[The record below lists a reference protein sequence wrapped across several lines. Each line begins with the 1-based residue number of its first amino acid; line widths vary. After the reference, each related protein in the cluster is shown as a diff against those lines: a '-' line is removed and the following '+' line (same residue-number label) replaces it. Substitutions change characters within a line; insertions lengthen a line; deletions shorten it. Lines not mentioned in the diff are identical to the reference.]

1 MMIKKI
7 SRSLLA
13 LLIAGA
19 VSAAASAEQSGQ
31 PTSLDADTLTY
42 DTRTGVVT
50 AETNVVMVQGSAR
63 VAGQRATY
71 NTKTEEG
78 TIEGGVVATREDMR
92 LTCDRLFAESR
103 QHWQASGNVNMS
115 QAGRTFTGA
124 KADYFPE
131 QNGYILAEA
140 GGTITSPD
148 GTLSADRLEGWLK
161 EEHYIGTGNAH
172 ILSPPRDM
180 EGGGDRMDYFGGEP
194 RRRVVLTGHAWVL
207 QGNNMARGNRM
218 TVYLADDGTPVAE

>member
-1 MMIKKI
+1 MMTKKI

-50 AETNVVMVQGSAR
+50 AETNVVMVQGNAR

-78 TIEGGVVATREDMR
+78 TVEGGVRAMREDMN
-92 LTCDRLFAESR
+92 LSCDRLFAASQE
-103 QHWQASGNVNMS
+103 HWQATGSVHMVK
-115 QAGRTFTGA
+115 AERTFTGPQV
-124 KADYFPE
+124 DYYPS
-131 QNGYILAEA
+131 QNDYILAGS
-140 GGTITSPD
+140 GGTITSAD
-148 GTLSADRLEGWLK
+148 GTLTADRLEGWMK
-161 EEHYIGTGNAH
+161 ENRFVGTGNAH
-172 ILSPPRDM
+172 IVSPPRDL
-180 EGGGDRMDYFGGEP
+180 EGGGDRMEYFGGVERP
-194 RRRVVLTGHAWVL
+194 YVVLDGSAWVF
-207 QGNNMARGNRM
+207 QGNNMARSNHM
-218 TVYLADDGTPVAE
+218 TVYLADDGSAVAK